1 MVNMEFE
8 ETINEEELIDGA
20 SKVISV
26 KGKDIALF
34 KMNNKIIAVG
44 KSSLHKGG
52 PLAKG
57 KID

>member
-44 KSSLHKGG
+44 KSCLHKGG